1 MSKEAYMSANG
12 FTEEDEPTKEDII
25 IGLLSQIL
33 KKLTPEVLTAPGGI
47 CAPLRVRDYLPEFH
61 AERGGIT
68 YLGGDML
75 DVSDWSKPKKKK
87 KKKKGK

>member
-1 MSKEAYMSANG
+1 MSANG